1 MIVYGKQPIIYLLQK
16 KPDLIRKIFLSKKV
30 DKNLFQKL
38 RKFPIQHIDNRTA
51 QSISKGGNHQGILA
65 EIDEVE
71 LQGYRKILD
80 TSNFVVILHSITD
93 IGNIGS
99 IIRTSYSLGVD
110 GIIITGLKSLKLD
123 GVVRTSAGAI
133 FSLDVALYPNIYDI
147 LNELKQSGWNLFGA
161 TLSGED
167 IRKMDIP
174 NRKVLILG
182 SEGEGLPNRVVKLLD
197 REVTIKMDRD
207 FDSLNVAVASAI
219 LIDRMR

>member
-1 MIVYGKQPIIYLLQK
+1 MIVYGKQPILYLLQT

-30 DKNLFQKL
+30 DRNLFHKL

-51 QSISKGGNHQGILA
+51 QSLSKGGNHQGILA
-65 EIDEVE
+65 EVDEVE
-71 LQGYRKILD
+71 LQGYRDILD

-110 GIIITGLKSLKLD
+110 GVIITGLKSLKLD
-123 GVVRTSAGAI
+123 GVVRTSAGAV
-133 FSLDVALYPNIYDI
+133 FSLDVALYPNIYDV
-147 LNELKQSGWNLFGA
+147 LNELKQSDWNIFGA

-167 IRKMDIP
+167 IRKIDIP

-182 SEGEGLPNRVVKLLD
+182 SEGEGLPNRVIQLLD